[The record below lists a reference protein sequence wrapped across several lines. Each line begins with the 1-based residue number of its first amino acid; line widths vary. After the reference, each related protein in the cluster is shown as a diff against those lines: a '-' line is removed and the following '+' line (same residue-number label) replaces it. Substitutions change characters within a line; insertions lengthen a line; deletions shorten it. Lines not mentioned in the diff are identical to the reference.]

1 MSFGGRMVKMGALA
15 FWDGTKGGLLSSLGT
30 ESKGGLLSFL
40 GTGGKGDCFLSLGAG
55 EKGLWGGDGKAG
67 RPFLTQTG
75 ATLR

>member
-1 MSFGGRMVKMGALA
+1 MGLGLDCWLA
-15 FWDGTKGGLLSSLGT
+15 WKISGLREKGLLLSIFI
-30 ESKGGLLSFL
+30 KDGLF
-40 GTGGKGDCFLSLGAG
+40 CFCLWGREVREIAYLSLGAG